1 MRAKD
6 YIEKNK
12 NSISHLEEVIQ
23 AITALYPLRSDEVAT
38 GEYHERILTADWR
51 YQKYRY
57 SAMDYELNK
66 SIMAGQKPVFT
77 YNPGEIDKDIA
88 PQVRLEL
95 LQAVEQD
102 KSFGYLFYLLASEQN
117 RNPGRLFTYDCV
129 PDREEIEKAIGFD
142 WDDAKEHLATI
153 ESYPGKLAYLLERKT
168 AWLQKYRDTD
178 EDYSPTFAGNCRLEI
193 KLIRELISLG
203 QSCSCQPGH
212 PEAKGDRP
220 RRIINAGILKD
231 YFTPAFRGM
240 GNNINYFDTMIDELY
255 TNRTAKEFGR
265 IAYMIYTGKHMNS
278 RKPATF
284 SQWYSLFCEATG
296 IEKVKGYKPGNL
308 DTPSEALKKLF
319 SYL

>member
-12 NSISHLEEVIQ
+12 NNISHLEEVIQ
-23 AITALYPLRSDEVAT
+23 AIAALYPLRNDEVAT
-38 GEYHERILTADWR
+38 GEYHMRILTADWR

-66 SIMAGQKPVFT
+66 SIMAGQKPVFI
-77 YNPGEIDKDIA
+77 YNPGEIDKDTA
-88 PQVRLEL
+88 PAVRLEL
-95 LQAVEQD
+95 LQAVEHD

-129 PDREEIEKAIGFD
+129 PDRKEIEKAIGFD
-142 WDDAKEHLATI
+142 WDDTKEHLATI

-178 EDYSPTFAGNCRLEI
+178 EDNSPTFAGNCRLEI
-193 KLIRELISLG
+193 ELTKELMSIG
-203 QSCSCQPGH
+203 HGH
-212 PEAKGDRP
+212 PVPPGVKEDKP
-220 RRIINAGILKD
+220 QRIINAGILKD

-255 TNRTAKEFGR
+255 TNRTAKEFGQ

-284 SQWYSLFCEATG
+284 SQWYSLFCEAIG
-296 IEKVKGYKPGNL
+296 IEKGKGYKPNNL
-308 DTPSEALKKLF
+308 DTPSGDLKKLF
-319 SYL
+319 GYL